1 MRGLEDARKSPP
13 LFNLRAVLAGALAS
27 LLGSAAVAAVTA
39 LLVYLTPLSEGYLS
53 LALYYAGFLVILVG
67 GVVSGRSARRLGW
80 LHGGMAG
87 FAAAA
92 TALLLLGVFF
102 PGGLVTGEVV
112 RQAALAFLAGAIG
125 GMIGV
130 NL

>member
-1 MRGLEDARKSPP
+1 MREVEDVRHSPP

-27 LLGSAAVAAVTA
+27 LVLSAALAAVTA
-39 LLVYLTPLSEGYLS
+39 LSVYLTPLSEGYLS
-53 LALYYAGFLVILVG
+53 LALYYGGFLVILAG
-67 GVVSGRSARRLGW
+67 GIVSGRAASRLGW

-92 TALLLLGVFF
+92 VALLLLGVFF
-102 PGGLVTGEVV
+102 PGGLLTGEVV
-112 RQAALAFLAGAIG
+112 RQAGLAFLAGAIG